1 MEKNIYVRVFKI
13 ISIILILIAVVCIA
27 LVWMQDSNQMKTDQ
41 ALQNKIL
48 NPYFVTAYIAL
59 ATCLI
64 LALIFP
70 IINIISEPKNGLRV
84 LIGIAALVII
94 SVIAY
99 SLSTNELNALQLM
112 EYKISEVGSRQIGAA
127 LIGTYVI
134 AGASVL
140 AILYAE
146 LSNLFKQ

>member
-27 LVWMQDSNQMKTDQ
+27 LVWMQDSTQMKTNQ

-48 NPYFVTAYIAL
+48 NPYFVTAYLAL
-59 ATCLI
+59 GICLL

-70 IINIISEPKNGLRV
+70 IINIIAHPRSGLRV
-84 LIGIAALVII
+84 LIGIAAIVII
-94 SVIAY
+94 GVIAY
-99 SLSTNELNALQLM
+99 ALSTNELSAFQLM

-140 AILYAE
+140 AIIYAE
-146 LSNLFKQ
+146 FSNLFK